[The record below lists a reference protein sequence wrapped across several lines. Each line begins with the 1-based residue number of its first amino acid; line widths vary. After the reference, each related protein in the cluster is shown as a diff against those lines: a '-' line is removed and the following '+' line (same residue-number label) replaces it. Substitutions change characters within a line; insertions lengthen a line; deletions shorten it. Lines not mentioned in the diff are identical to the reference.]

1 MAAAGFV
8 GRAPATA
15 WRTAR
20 SPLLCHSLRKTSS
33 SQGEKSEPTKQPL
46 KKPNLPQ
53 GRFDAPE
60 DDTHLEK
67 EPLTRFPDDVNPVT
81 EERGGPRGPEP
92 TRYGDWERKGRCI
105 DF

>member
-1 MAAAGFV
+1 MNSFYFFTIITLLG
-8 GRAPATA
+8 
-15 WRTAR
+15 
-20 SPLLCHSLRKTSS
+20 SPLLCLSLRKTSS

-67 EPLTRFPDDVNPVT
+67 EPLTSKYSEAAHILRLHGSSVMVSSLLT
-81 EERGGPRGPEP
+81 A
-92 TRYGDWERKGRCI
+92 
-105 DF
+105 